1 MSILLPALSDAR
13 EKTISAVCL
22 SNIRQ
27 SLVHVSIYQDDHR
40 GMHTMYESNN
50 GWSGWTGSLYA
61 LNYFQA
67 KDNSI
72 FCPKSDLGQSNGSAT
87 EWGIK
92 QNAYAGNTRGYW
104 NNLGWNDRTWMSYD
118 STGEHLNTFKIP
130 KASEFIFLADSIS
143 QYYKNNGLIRNHST
157 YTTGAWSQIWT
168 THNPQ
173 KRANAGFLDGHAKSI
188 SISDWRSK
196 MVSGLVFD

>member
-1 MSILLPALSDAR
+1 MRKFTLIELLVVISIISILMSILLPALSDAR

-27 SLVHVSIYQDDHR
+27 SLVHASIYQDDHR

-72 FCPKSDLGQSNGSAT
+72 FCPKSDLGQGMGQQQNG
-87 EWGIK
+87 E
-92 QNAYAGNTRGYW
+92 
-104 NNLGWNDRTWMSYD
+104 L
-118 STGEHLNTFKIP
+118 
-130 KASEFIFLADSIS
+130 
-143 QYYKNNGLIRNHST
+143 
-157 YTTGAWSQIWT
+157 
-168 THNPQ
+168 
-173 KRANAGFLDGHAKSI
+173 
-188 SISDWRSK
+188 SK
-196 MVSGLVFD
+196 MLMLVIQGAIGII